1 MKIRHLNK
9 IVFIKSADVRQ
20 HHRGD
25 AWEID
30 GNVHFIGDQGAGKS
44 TVLRA
49 LLYFYNPSNEK
60 SRLGIGK
67 DDKYFLDYYF
77 EFDNSHIVY
86 EIQTENSKFC
96 VWLTKEVNRPAFR
109 FISKRLFY

>member
-9 IVFIKSADVRQ
+9 IVFIKSADIDYQ
-20 HHRGD
+20 
-25 AWEID
+25 EIELD

-49 LLYFYNPSNEK
+49 LLYLYNPSNEK

-77 EFDNSHIVY
+77 EFDNSHIRHY
-86 EIQTENSKFC
+86 ID
-96 VWLTKEVNRPAFR
+96 
-109 FISKRLFY
+109 